1 MKNKLI
7 SIDPGTR
14 RCGIAV
20 FEEDMKLVEYA
31 LVTSKRKDYI
41 DRIIE
46 IVSNVINLLDKY
58 SNELYAVTI
67 ERYYVHP
74 RKGANVISEMIGI
87 LKYEIRKSYPEI
99 FIINKFTSKQI
110 HKLVSIND
118 TDLSN
123 KEHTK
128 KCVVQ
133 LYINIQDNL
142 AWDIYD
148 AIALGYVTLTKHG
161 GKDGKKK
168 ANGKVSQVPKVNQRK
183 RSKKR
188 TSSRNKSKKR

>member
-20 FEEDMKLVEYA
+20 FEEAMKLVEYTFI
-31 LVTSKRKDYI
+31 TSKKKDYI

-46 IVSNVINLLDKY
+46 IVNNIINLLDKY
-58 SNELYAVTI
+58 RNELYAISI
-67 ERYYVHP
+67 ERYYVHS
-74 RKGANVISEMIGI
+74 RKGANVISEMIGV
-87 LKYEIRKSYPEI
+87 LKYEIRKLYPDV

-110 HKLVSIND
+110 HRLVSVDNI
-118 TDLSN
+118 DLSN

-128 KCVVQ
+128 KCVMQ
-133 LYINIQDNL
+133 LYTNIQDNL
-142 AWDIYD
+142 AWDVYD

-161 GKDGKKK
+161 GRNGKKET
-168 ANGKVSQVPKVNQRK
+168 NGKVSKTQKVNQK
-183 RSKKR
+183 RRGKKGA
-188 TSSRNKSKKR
+188 SRNKSK